1 MTEEFLE
8 IFKMAAAEEAQAQR
22 LYAAMPLMAPTAADK
37 EKLIEIFKDESD
49 HAVIIEDMIVKY
61 TTGQAGTISE
71 QTGGVE

>member
-1 MTEEFLE
+1 MTEEFLN
-8 IFKMAAAEEAQAQR
+8 ILQKAAAEEAQAQR
-22 LYAAMPLMAPTAADK
+22 LYAAMLLMAPTADDK

-61 TTGQAGTISE
+61 TTGRTGTISE

>member
-1 MTEEFLE
+1 MTEEFLN
-8 IFKMAAAEEAQAQR
+8 ILQKAAAEEAQAQR
-22 LYAAMPLMAPTAADK
+22 LYAAMLLMAPTATDK

>member
-1 MTEEFLE
+1 MTEEFLK
-8 IFKMAAAEEAQAQR
+8 ILQKAAAEEAQAQR
-22 LYAAMPLMAPTAADK
+22 LYAAMLLMAPTADK